1 MMRAGVFLGLL
12 AMVLLTHDALADQEA
27 PYNFE
32 EKPWVEA
39 ETLLPA
45 FPQEANLIEFYVGP
59 TERNR
64 FFVDG
69 STINIGTDGVVRY
82 VVVLKAAG
90 GATNVALEA
99 MRCAAREIKLIAFG
113 RANATWEKINAPQ
126 WRPIENKLINQYRA
140 VLNREY
146 LCPSGS
152 TSRDAEEA
160 RASLRRGKAAGVP

>member
-1 MMRAGVFLGLL
+1 
-12 AMVLLTHDALADQEA
+12 
-27 PYNFE
+27 
-32 EKPWVEA
+32 
-39 ETLLPA
+39 
-45 FPQEANLIEFYVGP
+45 
-59 TERNR
+59 
-64 FFVDG
+64 
-69 STINIGTDGVVRY
+69 
-82 VVVLKAAG
+82 
-90 GATNVALEA
+90 